1 RDRLGGNHRLKRVLR
16 VGEPGEGEF
25 SFGIQRH
32 DAYSVLP
39 RELTH
44 NAARGKMFR
53 LRAQPRETMDVK
65 REVQFRGG
73 SPMDSI
79 VYLVGLVVIVL
90 AILSFF
96 GLR

>member
-1 RDRLGGNHRLKRVLR
+1 
-16 VGEPGEGEF
+16 
-25 SFGIQRH
+25 
-32 DAYSVLP
+32 
-39 RELTH
+39 
-44 NAARGKMFR
+44 MFR

-65 REVQFRGG
+65 REVHFRGG